1 MARKKS
7 APPSLFCEW
16 MVGTTISAALGPL
29 PRKPPKRRE
38 VVTVEVLTDDET
50 EEDTLMITYPRSGGS
65 RKVADT
71 KDAAVK
77 KVRFED
83 APKKS
88 AMKKVAPSASE
99 DSEET
104 GPEAQA
110 AAESS
115 DSSNAT
121 SDDSQPTKKA
131 NGKKPKKAAAKSS
144 DSEDDSEP
152 HPTCKCND
160 CVRGRQKQQQSQGKK
175 CAKKSETLDSETE
188 EPKKSSKK
196 GGKGKKNSQSGNKG
210 KGDKVEVENSPKV
223 EAESSAASETES
235 AKDTEDEAVASKE
248 KKKEEEAVTKE
259 NHGQGAKKDKNKGQD
274 EQSKSES
281 AKTDVGEDKKDK
293 NKGQDEQ
300 SKSESAKTDE
310 GEDKKEAEAPTETPP
325 KNDTPA
331 KGKKPPKTSKA
342 ADDKKPSYPA
352 GFPGP
357 HARRPNLIVPIR
369 AEVVHTERVVETP
382 EDPPPNAYYDSEN
395 NIVRIYH
402 GPAYGHHHG
411 SLYPK
416 RDPSHLPLPIGMPHP
431 TRNPYYHGFDRGPE
445 NSNLEHFPITQGM
458 GMHVPAVVNAYCPP
472 HGYAGYYPGAF
483 MPPGGPPPTAVP
495 PAAWPAAEPAAVS
508 LNMNKNKGAFS
519 MPALSSK
526 DQDVTGGDNVFPPGK
541 QNPYYPPKRSPFSNL
556 GASKGCASNGSPR
569 HSNTSKKAPSLSNAQ
584 QQSDQW
590 GNSPKSQDQAAAAAA
605 ETGWD
610 NGGQGQDGA
619 CPTNGADQTENSG
632 GETAP
637 ANNQTET
644 PGDTWGNQ
652 EAQQD
657 NDGGG
662 DAGPGWGQTDQQTKD
677 DPPLTVPGG
686 WITSPSAPVPSW
698 ADPSMAASTG
708 GQVNCW

>member
-50 EEDTLMITYPRSGGS
+50 EEDTLIITYPRSGGS
-65 RKVADT
+65 RKVADA

-88 AMKKVAPSASE
+88 AMKKAAPSASE
-99 DSEET
+99 DSGET
-104 GPEAQA
+104 GAETQA

-131 NGKKPKKAAAKSS
+131 NGKEPKKAAAKPS
-144 DSEDDSEP
+144 DSGDDSEP

-160 CVRGRQKQQQSQGKK
+160 CVRGRQKQQQSQGEK
-175 CAKKSETLDSETE
+175 CAKKSETLDSETD

-196 GGKGKKNSQSGNKG
+196 GGKGKKSSQSGNKG
-210 KGDKVEVENSPKV
+210 KGDKVEVESSPKV
-223 EAESSAASETES
+223 EAESSASETES
-235 AKDTEDEAVASKE
+235 AKDTEDEAVAGKE
-248 KKKEEEAVTKE
+248 EKKEEDAVTKE
-259 NHGQGAKKDKNKGQD
+259 DQSQGGKKDKNKGLN
-274 EQSKSES
+274 EQSKP
-281 AKTDVGEDKKDK
+281 
-293 NKGQDEQ
+293 
-300 SKSESAKTDE
+300 ESAKTDE
-310 GEDKKEAEAPTETPP
+310 SEDKKEAEAPAETSP
-325 KNDTPA
+325 KNDAPA
-331 KGKKPPKTSKA
+331 KEKKPPNTSKT

-402 GPAYGHHHG
+402 GPAYGHHHA

-431 TRNPYYHGFDRGPE
+431 TQNPYYYGFDRGPDK
-445 NSNLEHFPITQGM
+445 SNLEHVPITQGM
-458 GMHVPAVVNAYCPP
+458 YVPPVLNAYCPP
-472 HGYAGYYPGAF
+472 HGYAGYPGAF
-483 MPPGGPPPTAVP
+483 MPSGGPPPTAVP

-508 LNMNKNKGAFS
+508 LSTMNKNKGAFS
-519 MPALSSK
+519 VPAPSSK
-526 DQDVTGGDNVFPPGK
+526 SQDLAGGDNVFPPGK

-556 GASKGCASNGSPR
+556 GASKRCASNGSPR

-590 GNSPKSQDQAAAAAA
+590 GNSSKSQDQVAASAAAAA

-610 NGGQGQDGA
+610 NGTDQGQGQDSA
-619 CPTNGADQTENSG
+619 WPTNGADQSTCWPENSG

-637 ANNQTET
+637 VESSWSANGQTET

-652 EAQQD
+652 EAQQN
-657 NDGGG
+657 NDGG
-662 DAGPGWGQTDQQTKD
+662 DAGPGWGGQTDQQTKD
-677 DPPLTVPGG
+677 DPPLTDHNNGMPTEAIPGA
-686 WITSPSAPVPSW
+686 WVTSPPVPPAW
-698 ADPSMAASTG
+698 GDTSMAASTG
-708 GQVNCW
+708 GRVEW

>member
-16 MVGTTISAALGPL
+16 MVGTTISAALGPI
-29 PRKPPKRRE
+29 PKKPPKRRE

-50 EEDTLMITYPRSGGS
+50 EEDTLIITYPRSGAS

-88 AMKKVAPSASE
+88 AMKKVEPSASE

-104 GPEAQA
+104 VPEAQA

-144 DSEDDSEP
+144 DSGDDSEP

-160 CVRGRQKQQQSQGKK
+160 CVRGRQKQQQSQGEK
-175 CAKKSETLDSETE
+175 CAKKSETLDSETD
-188 EPKKSSKK
+188 EPKKSGRK

-210 KGDKVEVENSPKV
+210 KGDKVEVESSPKV
-223 EAESSAASETES
+223 EVESSASETES
-235 AKDTEDEAVASKE
+235 AKDTEDEAVAGKE
-248 KKKEEEAVTKE
+248 KEKEEDAVTKE
-259 NHGQGAKKDKNKGQD
+259 KQSQEAKKDKSKGR
-274 EQSKSES
+274 
-281 AKTDVGEDKKDK
+281 
-293 NKGQDEQ
+293 DEQ

-310 GEDKKEAEAPTETPP
+310 SEDKKEAEAPTETPP
-325 KNDTPA
+325 KNETPA
-331 KGKKPPKTSKA
+331 KEKKPRNTSKG

-431 TRNPYYHGFDRGPE
+431 ARNPYYHGFDRGLPDK
-445 NSNLEHFPITQGM
+445 SNLEHVPITQGM
-458 GMHVPAVVNAYCPP
+458 HVPPVLSAYFPP
-472 HGYAGYYPGAF
+472 HGYAGYAGAF
-483 MPPGGPPPTAVP
+483 MPSGGPPPTAMP
-495 PAAWPAAEPAAVS
+495 PAAWPAAEPAAVNV
-508 LNMNKNKGAFS
+508 NMNKNKGAFS
-519 MPALSSK
+519 VPAPSSRS
-526 DQDVTGGDNVFPPGK
+526 QDMAGGDNVFPPGK
-541 QNPYYPPKRSPFSNL
+541 QNPYYAPKRSPFSNL
-556 GASKGCASNGSPR
+556 GASKRSASNGSPR

-590 GNSPKSQDQAAAAAA
+590 GNSPKSQDQATAAAAAA
-605 ETGWD
+605 EGWD
-610 NGGQGQDGA
+610 NGADQGQGKKS
-619 CPTNGADQTENSG
+619 ADQSTSWGVNSG
-632 GETAP
+632 GETAAVESSWD
-637 ANNQTET
+637 AN
-644 PGDTWGNQ
+644 GDTWGNQ
-652 EAQQD
+652 EAQN
-657 NDGGG
+657 NDGG
-662 DAGPGWGQTDQQTKD
+662 DAGPGWGQTDD
-677 DPPLTVPGG
+677 APLTDHNNAAMPTEEMPGAWG
-686 WITSPSAPVPSW
+686 TSPPSW
-698 ADPSMAASTG
+698 GDPSMAASTG
-708 GQVNCW
+708 GRVEW